1 MKKQTKGLLLLICE
15 NENDFFKMTFSPT
28 SYIFA
33 YNKLNHSLFSAVYKK
48 FLPTF
53 LGAFWVFLSNFKN

>member
-1 MKKQTKGLLLLICE
+1 MKKQTKVLLLLICE

-33 YNKLNHSLFSAVYKK
+33 YNKLNHSSFGAVYKK

-53 LGAFWVFLSNFKN
+53 WGAFLVLLSNFKN

>member
-1 MKKQTKGLLLLICE
+1 
-15 NENDFFKMTFSPT
+15 MTFSPT

-53 LGAFWVFLSNFKN
+53 LGAFLVLLSNFKN